1 MLAGTD
7 NDYSVTQNGS
17 GTQFDVYIKP
27 GSGTVSRIQCDIGSF
42 NHCLQIA
49 TDGSVGGAVAAN
61 FDRSGYTLMPAVL
74 NAYKASASDLAAYL
88 APVPEPASWALLVGG
103 LIGLLGLG
111 ALSRRQAA
119 R

>member
-1 MLAGTD
+1 M
-7 NDYSVTQNGS
+7 
-17 GTQFDVYIKP
+17 
-27 GSGTVSRIQCDIGSF
+27 
-42 NHCLQIA
+42 
-49 TDGSVGGAVAAN
+49 AAN

-88 APVPEPASWALLVGG
+88 APVPEPASGALLVGG
-103 LIGLLGLG
+103 LIGLIGLG